1 LIYDDACHLKRFSTN
16 SSRCKQT
23 ETSKKI
29 ASMKMVVDRFHFKG
43 HVDRWCQENCNP
55 DKCDELKGV
64 SECFAYV
71 TKFAKETVILAHF

>member
-1 LIYDDACHLKRFSTN
+1 
-16 SSRCKQT
+16 
-23 ETSKKI
+23 
-29 ASMKMVVDRFHFKG
+29 MKMVVDRFHFKG